1 MRCVCGRGVKLC
13 LKFGYTYNACGRS
26 CAACVRTH
34 MERRGDGQHAVAH
47 ERVDAQRIDACPLH
61 DASERGQV
69 DVRVHAG
76 RVQIEALS
84 PVKLYL
90 SHPTTLARSTCHGH
104 GSSAASD
111 AAARLGLSVVTQ

>member
-1 MRCVCGRGVKLC
+1 MHAGDRVRRVC
-13 LKFGYTYNACGRS
+13 A
-26 CAACVRTH
+26 RTWSR
-34 MERRGDGQHAVAH
+34 EDGQHAVAH

-76 RVQIEALS
+76 RVQNEAQS

-90 SHPTTLARSTCHGH
+90 SHPTIGDFMVGVNSR
-104 GSSAASD
+104 
-111 AAARLGLSVVTQ
+111 